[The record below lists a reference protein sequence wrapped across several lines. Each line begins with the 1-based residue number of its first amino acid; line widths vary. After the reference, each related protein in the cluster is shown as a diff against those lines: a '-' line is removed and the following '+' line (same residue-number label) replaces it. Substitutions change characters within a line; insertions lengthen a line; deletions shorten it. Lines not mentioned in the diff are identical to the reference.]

1 MFKLFKLAT
10 ITTAARTFERAVVK
24 LSRILL
30 DAEDIQ
36 GFAGLTSRHF
46 NRVEKPIKI
55 IRQYVSENL
64 EQS

>member
-10 ITTAARTFERAVVK
+10 ITTTARTFERAVVK
-24 LSRILL
+24 LSRFIYNDQDLQ
-30 DAEDIQ
+30 II
-36 GFAGLTSRHF
+36 AGLTQRHF
-46 NRVEKPIKI
+46 NRVEKPLKI